1 MTVNT
6 GGNTGPLGKDK
17 LDELGLERVYAYV
30 HIDRVDA
37 AGGVDAQSQ
46 TDGVAED
53 VSEATKNKRV
63 QRQERCDAGLGQY
76 VVWVPN
82 NKEAKKALKA
92 VADAVVAD
100 ENICSAILSFISS
113 DALLELFELL
123 STSEP
128 EVSSI
133 IEMARRGD
141 LTALAA
147 INVTNPTLL
156 QAISG
161 LTHSDAA
168 ALTALHGILRCIVAA
183 SVNAK
188 EVLEA
193 TTAASRYP
201 EDVLRFTQVRRRGGL
216 RARVLKWVLGD
227 MA

>member
-1 MTVNT
+1 MTLNT
-6 GGNTGPLGKDK
+6 GSKGGPLSKDK
-17 LDELGLERVYAYV
+17 LDELGLERVDAYV

-37 AGGVDAQSQ
+37 NDRSGGV
-46 TDGVAED
+46 TDD
-53 VSEATKNKRV
+53 VSEATKNKRE
-63 QRQERCDAGLGQY
+63 QRQKKCDVGLGQY

-82 NKEAKKALKA
+82 DKDTKKALKA

-100 ENICSAILSFISS
+100 KNVGPVILSFLSS
-113 DALLELFELL
+113 DALLELFEVL
-123 STSEP
+123 STSVP

-147 INVTNPTLL
+147 INDTNPTLL
-156 QAISG
+156 QAISS
-161 LTHSDAA
+161 LTHSDDQ
-168 ALTALHGILRCIVAA
+168 ALSALHGILRCMVDA
-183 SVNAK
+183 SVNTK

-201 EDVLRFTQVRRRGGL
+201 EDVLRFTQVRQRGGL

-227 MA
+227 TA

>member
-1 MTVNT
+1 M
-6 GGNTGPLGKDK
+6 
-17 LDELGLERVYAYV
+17 
-30 HIDRVDA
+30 
-37 AGGVDAQSQ
+37 
-46 TDGVAED
+46 
-53 VSEATKNKRV
+53 
-63 QRQERCDAGLGQY
+63 
-76 VVWVPN
+76 VWVPN
-82 NKEAKKALKA
+82 DKDAKKALKA

-100 ENICSAILSFISS
+100 KNVSSAILSFISS

-147 INVTNPTLL
+147 INATNPTLL

-161 LTHSDAA
+161 LTHSDDD
-168 ALTALHGILRCIVAA
+168 ALTALHGILRCMVDA

-188 EVLEA
+188 QVLEA
-193 TTAASRYP
+193 TSAASRYP
-201 EDVLRFTQVRRRGGL
+201 EDVLRFTRVRQRGGL
-216 RARVLKWVLGD
+216 RARVLKWLLGK

>member
-1 MTVNT
+1 MAVNT
-6 GGNTGPLGKDK
+6 GSNRGPLGKDQ
-17 LDELGLERVYAYV
+17 LDELGLERVDAYV

-37 AGGVDAQSQ
+37 HVH
-46 TDGVAED
+46 TDGVNAHVHTD
-53 VSEATKNKRV
+53 GVSEATRNKRE
-63 QRQERCDAGLGQY
+63 QRQKKCDAGLGQY

-82 NKEAKKALKA
+82 NKDAKKALKA

-100 ENICSAILSFISS
+100 ENVGSVILSFISS
-113 DALLELFELL
+113 DALLELFEVL
-123 STSEP
+123 STSKS

-156 QAISG
+156 QAISDA
-161 LTHSDAA
+161 HSDDE
-168 ALTALHGILRCIVAA
+168 ALTALHGILRCMVDG
-183 SVNAK
+183 SLNAK
-188 EVLEA
+188 QVLEA

-201 EDVLRFTQVRRRGGL
+201 EDVIRFTQVRQRGGL
-216 RARVLKWVLGD
+216 RARVLRWVLGD